1 MINDVKD
8 FPMYEKA
15 VSFNKVYG
23 YKYIRAATRL
33 LATSPY

>member
-15 VSFNKVYG
+15 VSFNKIYG
-23 YKYIRAATRL
+23 YKYIGAATRL
-33 LATSPY
+33 LIIPPY